1 MQIRLL
7 LYIRLALVW
16 CCLMAWFI
24 PAFAQQPV
32 VNDVTGLNPVPVL
45 AIVKPQSTSE
55 VVQAL
60 KQHTGKV
67 SVGGGHYS
75 MGGQTAAE
83 HTLHLDMREFDSIL
97 FFDAQSKVITVQ
109 SGITWRKIQ
118 EFIDPHNLSVM
129 IMQTYANFTV
139 GGSLSVNV
147 HGRYMGQG
155 PIVLSVLAMQVALA
169 DGSLVRA
176 TPVENAELFYGVIGG
191 YGGLGIITE
200 VTLQLTDNERV
211 KRHDVVMPIADYPAY
226 FFSTIRSDS
235 SQVFHN
241 ADIYPNG
248 YRKIRAVS
256 YTRTTD
262 AVTVPHR
269 LKPVQ
274 EKYAF
279 NRFAFKVI
287 AGSGF
292 GKWLRQHM
300 IDPLMN
306 MGNPVE
312 WRNYEASYD
321 VMELEPRSRKK
332 QTYVLQEYFVP
343 VDSFGTFYPQLTSVL
358 KKHRVNVINIS
369 IRHARKDPGTLLAWA
384 NREVFAFVI
393 YYRQGTDDDSRQ
405 QVGEWTRELTES
417 ALLCGGTY
425 YLPYQLHA
433 TPQQF
438 ERAYPNLPAYIAL
451 KKQVDPNYRFRNKLW
466 DTYLKMEE

>member
-1 MQIRLL
+1 MTVRFAHYFRAALFCGLL
-7 LYIRLALVW
+7 LLLQVAH
-16 CCLMAWFI
+16 
-24 PAFAQQPV
+24 AQQPV

-45 AIVKPQSTSE
+45 AIVKPHSTAE
-55 VVQAL
+55 VVLAL
-60 KQHTGKV
+60 TQHPGKV

-83 HTLHLDMREFDSIL
+83 NTLHLDMREFDSIL
-97 FFDAQSKVITVQ
+97 FFDAAAKVITVQ

-118 EFIDPHNLSVM
+118 EFIDPHNLSVK

-155 PIVLSVLAMQVALA
+155 PVVLSVLAIQVALA
-169 DGSLVRA
+169 NGTLVRA
-176 TPVENAELFYGVIGG
+176 TPFENSDLFYGVIGG
-191 YGGLGIITE
+191 YGGLGVITE

-211 KRHDVVMPIADYPAY
+211 KRHDVVMPIANYPAY
-226 FFSTIRSDS
+226 FFSTVRCDS
-235 SQVFHN
+235 AQVFHN

-256 YTRTTD
+256 YTRTLD
-262 AVTVPHR
+262 SVTIPYR

-274 EKYAF
+274 EKYGF
-279 NRFAFKVI
+279 NQFAFQVI
-287 AGSGF
+287 AGSGL
-292 GKWLRQHM
+292 GKWLRQHL
-300 IDPLMN
+300 IDPLLN

-321 VMELEPRSRKK
+321 VTELEPRSRKK
-332 QTYVLQEYFVP
+332 YTYVLQEYFVP
-343 VDSFGTFYPQLTSVL
+343 VDSFQAFYPQLTRIL
-358 KKHRVNVINIS
+358 KQHRVNVINIS

-384 NREVFAFVI
+384 NKEVFAFVI
-393 YYRQGTDDDSRQ
+393 YYRQGTDEAARN
-405 QVGEWTRELTES
+405 QVGVWTRQLTDA
-417 ALLCGGTY
+417 ALDCGGTY

-438 ERAYPNLPAYIAL
+438 ARAYPNMQAYLAL
-451 KKQVDPNYRFRNKLW
+451 KKQLDPNNRFRNKLW
-466 DTYLKMEE
+466 ERYAQ